1 MTTRGIR
8 ERVNYYLGVSGVK
21 QGKARRITA
30 FSLRHTAAL
39 ILVEQGATAEELM
52 KRLRLGSRMT
62 AEVYLKQKGLF
73 NH

>member
-8 ERVNYYLGVSGVK
+8 ERVNYYLEVSGVK

-39 ILVEQGATAEELM
+39 MLVEQGVTAEELM
-52 KRLRLGSRMT
+52 KRLRIGSVMT
-62 AEVYLKQKGLF
+62 AEVYLKQKGLL